1 MNTMRLFLATSSEAM
16 GTHILF
22 PLTVSIFFSMV
33 HYLCY
38 TRVISHLHVNPA
50 TQKWLTYLLIT
61 NMIAIIGY
69 LSSRYGFNPPRLLY
83 FILSLSIGMGFVIFM
98 GIIVYEFLHFIQ
110 RIVPFNEE
118 KRIFFKRS
126 TDLAFLSI
134 GSAYL
139 GAGVAEGAKDPVV
152 HFVEIKQN
160 RFPIKP
166 YTIIQI
172 SDLHIG
178 GLIEKEFVAKSV
190 AAINGLNPDLIA
202 ITGDLCDAHIDI
214 VKEAVDE
221 LRHLKSRYGTYYIV
235 GNHEYF
241 HSIDD
246 TIAHMKTLGIHVLE
260 NEATL
265 INNDFYVVGVYDLF
279 GFRANSHTPDI
290 AKAMKGIPPN
300 MPTLLLA
307 HQPKYIEFLE
317 GFTPSLI
324 LSGHTHGGQIWPFE
338 YLIRLAQPY
347 VKGLHELGPNRHI
360 YINSGIGFWG
370 PPMRLGSQAE
380 ITCISWS

>member
-1 MNTMRLFLATSSEAM
+1 
-16 GTHILF
+16 
-22 PLTVSIFFSMV
+22 MV
-33 HYLCY
+33 HYLSY
-38 TRVISHLHVNPA
+38 TRVISRLHVKQA
-50 TQKWLTYLLIT
+50 TRKWLKYLLIT

-83 FILSLSIGMGFVIFM
+83 FVLSLSIGIGFLLFI
-98 GIIVYEFLHFIQ
+98 GTIAYEFLHFIQ
-110 RIVPFNEE
+110 RIVPFDEK

-126 TDLAFLSI
+126 TDLAFLSL

-139 GAGVAEGAKDPVV
+139 GAGIVEGTKDPVV
-152 HFVEIKQN
+152 NFVEIKQN
-160 RFPIKP
+160 RFGKTP
-166 YTIIQI
+166 YTIVQI
-172 SDLHIG
+172 SDIHIG
-178 GLIEKEFVAKSV
+178 GLIDKEFVAKSV
-190 AAINGLNPDLIA
+190 ATINQLNPDLIA
-202 ITGDLCDAHIDI
+202 ITGDLSDAHIDI
-214 VKEAVDE
+214 VKEAIDE
-221 LRHLKSRYGTYYIV
+221 LRNLQSRYGTYYIV

-241 HSIDD
+241 HSIED
-246 TIAHMKTLGIHVLE
+246 TIAYIKTLGIHVLE
-260 NEATL
+260 NDAVS

-279 GFRANSHTPDI
+279 GFRTNSYIPDI
-290 AKAMKGIPPN
+290 TKATKNIPQD

-338 YLIRLAQPY
+338 YLIKLTQPY

-380 ITCISWS
+380 ITCITWS